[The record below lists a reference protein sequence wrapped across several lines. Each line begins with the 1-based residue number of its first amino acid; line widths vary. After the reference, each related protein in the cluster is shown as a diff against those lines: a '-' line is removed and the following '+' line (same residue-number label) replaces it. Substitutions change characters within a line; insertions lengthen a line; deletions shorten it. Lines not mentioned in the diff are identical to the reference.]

1 MYASSVASCFQ
12 QGSNG
17 YISPAKQFAELGTT
31 LSRFMRKE
39 LEEQDRYPKKP
50 MFAQD
55 FEHILDNIGL
65 ETPAALQRK
74 RIKWK
79 DCVTLY
85 ATNL

>member
-1 MYASSVASCFQ
+1 
-12 QGSNG
+12 
-17 YISPAKQFAELGTT
+17 
-31 LSRFMRKE
+31 
-39 LEEQDRYPKKP
+39 

-55 FEHILDNIGL
+55 FVQILDNIGS

-74 RIKWK
+74 WIKWK

>member
-1 MYASSVASCFQ
+1 MQ
-12 QGSNG
+12 
-17 YISPAKQFAELGTT
+17 
-31 LSRFMRKE
+31 KE
-39 LEEQDRYPKKP
+39 LAKQDRYPKKP

-55 FEHILDNIGL
+55 FEHNIGL

-74 RIKWK
+74 WIKWK

>member
-1 MYASSVASCFQ
+1 
-12 QGSNG
+12 
-17 YISPAKQFAELGTT
+17 
-31 LSRFMRKE
+31 MRKE
-39 LEEQDRYPKKP
+39 LGEQDRYPKKS

-55 FEHILDNIGL
+55 FEHILDNTGL

-74 RIKWK
+74 WIKWK

>member
-1 MYASSVASCFQ
+1 MQ
-12 QGSNG
+12 
-17 YISPAKQFAELGTT
+17 KELG
-31 LSRFMRKE
+31 K
-39 LEEQDRYPKKP
+39 QDRYPKKP

-65 ETPAALQRK
+65 ETPALQRK
-74 RIKWK
+74 WIKWK